1 MISEKDYNDLKDLAT
16 FVQSEVNAI
25 DPAKYPETHAA
36 FAAWVALIY
45 KIMKDYRY
53 YMESM

>member
-1 MISEKDYNDLKDLAT
+1 MISEKDYNDLKDLAA
-16 FVQSEVNAI
+16 FIQSETNLI
-25 DPAKYPETHAA
+25 DSAKYPETHAA
-36 FAAWVALIY
+36 FAAWVTLIY